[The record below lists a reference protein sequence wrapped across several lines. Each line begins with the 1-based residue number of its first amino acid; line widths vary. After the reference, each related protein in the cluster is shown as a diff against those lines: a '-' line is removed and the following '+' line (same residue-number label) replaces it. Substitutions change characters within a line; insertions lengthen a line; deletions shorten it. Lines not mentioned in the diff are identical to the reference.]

1 MLENRIKY
9 RHLQC
14 FLEVARQGSVG
25 GAADVLALTQP
36 AVSKKLKEL
45 EEMLGVRLM
54 ERSKKGVEL
63 TQFGEVFLRYAG
75 ASVAALREGTDSIAQ
90 AQQRGKLR
98 LSVGVLPTVATSI
111 LPRAVQRFRQG
122 GIDVTLNLQSGPNAL
137 LLSQLRVGQLDL
149 VVGRLAEPELMSGLS
164 FQHLYSEKIA
174 FTVRPSHPL
183 LKHPQLNVRDLND
196 YTILYPP
203 KESIIAP
210 TVERFLISQG
220 IGALHDRI
228 ETVSDAFGKE
238 YIRQTDAIWI
248 ISRGVVAR
256 EIADGIF
263 SELPLDT
270 RETLGPVGLT
280 TRADTLPSPALQLLM
295 NAVRDV
301 ALAIKSADPNTHINK
316 SI

>member
-54 ERSKKGVEL
+54 ERSKRGVEL
-63 TQFGEVFLRYAG
+63 TQFGEVFLKYAG

-90 AQQRGKLR
+90 AQQRGKVR
-98 LSVGVLPTVATSI
+98 ISIGVLPTVATSV
-111 LPRAVQRFRQG
+111 LPKAVQRFRQG
-122 GIDVTLNLQSGPNAL
+122 GIDITLNLVSGPNSM
-137 LLSQLRVGQLDL
+137 LLSQLRVGELDL
-149 VVGRLAEPELMSGLS
+149 VVGRLAEPERMTGLS
-164 FQHLYSEKIA
+164 FQHLYSERIT
-174 FTVRPSHPL
+174 FVVRPEHPL
-183 LKHPQLNVRDLND
+183 LKNPVLNVRDLNA
-196 YTILYPP
+196 YTVLYPP

-210 TVERFLISQG
+210 TVERFFISQG

-228 ETVSDAFGKE
+228 ETVSDSFGKE
-238 YIRQTDAIWI
+238 YIRLTNAIWI

-263 SELPLDT
+263 MELPLDT
-270 RETLGPVGLT
+270 KETLGPVGLT
-280 TRADTLPSPALQLLM
+280 TRADTIPSPALQLFM

-301 ALAIKSADPNTHINK
+301 ALAAQSAESTTHINK